1 MTERDAGRTAEK
13 GSGSP
18 AKDTEAVARSVGGGG
33 DGRLPDE
40 LRALGRA
47 LGSPPL
53 GGSPVDGETL
63 IEQVMA
69 RIVGASAAAPATA
82 PDRDGRVQ
90 VRADEQWRDLPGLTA
105 GQGSADDQPG
115 PRPEG
120 SQPEGIRPDS
130 IRPDGASPDEASSN
144 EVSPNEASQDEASP
158 NDVSPNDVRRSA
170 DRGRGRRPSA
180 RRPRP

>member
-1 MTERDAGRTAEK
+1 MTEK

-18 AKDTEAVARSVGGGG
+18 AKHTEAVARSGDGDG

-47 LGSPPL
+47 LESPPL
-53 GGSPVDGETL
+53 GGSPMDGETL
-63 IEQVMA
+63 IERVMA

-120 SQPEGIRPDS
+120 SQPEGF
-130 IRPDGASPDEASSN
+130 RPDGISPDEASPDEASPD
-144 EVSPNEASQDEASP
+144 EVSLD
-158 NDVSPNDVRRSA
+158 DVRPNDVRRSA
-170 DRGRGRRPSA
+170 DQGRGRRPSA

>member
-1 MTERDAGRTAEK
+1 MKRTAER

-18 AKDTEAVARSVGGGG
+18 AKGTEAVARTGDG

-47 LGSPPL
+47 LESPPL

-63 IEQVMA
+63 IERVMA

-120 SQPEGIRPDS
+120 SQPEGLSPDEV
-130 IRPDGASPDEASSN
+130 SPDEASPD
-144 EVSPNEASQDEASP
+144 EVSLDE
-158 NDVSPNDVRRSA
+158 VRPNDVRRSA

>member
-1 MTERDAGRTAEK
+1 MTERNAERTAER

-18 AKDTEAVARSVGGGG
+18 AKDTEAVARSG
-33 DGRLPDE
+33 DGDGHLPDE

-47 LGSPPL
+47 LESPPL

-63 IEQVMA
+63 IERVMA
-69 RIVGASAAAPATA
+69 RIVGASAAAPAAA
-82 PDRDGRVQ
+82 PDQDGRVQ

-120 SQPEGIRPDS
+120 FQSE
-130 IRPDGASPDEASSN
+130 GASPDEASPDGIS
-144 EVSPNEASQDEASP
+144 SDEAIP
-158 NDVSPNDVRRSA
+158 DEAIPDEAIPDEVRRSA
-170 DRGRGRRPSA
+170 DRGRDRRPSA